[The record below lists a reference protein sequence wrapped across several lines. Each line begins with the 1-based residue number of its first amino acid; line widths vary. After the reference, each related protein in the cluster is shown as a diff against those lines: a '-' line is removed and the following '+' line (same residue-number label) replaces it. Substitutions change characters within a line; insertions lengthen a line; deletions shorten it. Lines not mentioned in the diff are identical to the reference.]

1 MALPLSILWNL
12 RLDTRKRLG
21 LAALFSAGGLI
32 IAFAVIRLIKTAPS
46 YGHVDAKWLCVMS
59 VTEGSVAVIVS
70 CTPVFRSFL
79 VKRNVASHHSQT
91 THSQTPNDM
100 GSRGMRD
107 GKRMT
112 KEFSTD
118 ASWELRPMDDGE
130 DVRPSERMSVESD
143 EDRIT
148 PSPRIQQPRND
159 GYRSYWDDK
168 V

>member
-12 RLDTRKRLG
+12 RLDTRKRIG

-32 IAFAVIRLIKTAPS
+32 IAFAVLRLIKTAPS

-59 VTEGSVAVIVS
+59 VTEASVAVIVS

-79 VKRNVASHHSQT
+79 VKRNVASHHSET
-91 THSQTPNDM
+91 THSQTPNGDM

-107 GKRMT
+107 GRMT
-112 KEFSTD
+112 KEMSTE
-118 ASWELRPMDDGE
+118 ASWELGPINDG

-148 PSPRIQQPRND
+148 PSPRLHQPRND